1 MIDINQIIAA
11 WVEDRENMDREIIV
25 LKMQGDSS
33 SLYLAALVKS
43 RSALDYKITRS
54 DSSRSVISH

>member
-1 MIDINQIIAA
+1 MIDINQIM
-11 WVEDRENMDREIIV
+11 EDRENMDREIVV

-43 RSALDYKITRS
+43 RSALDYQITHVDSTDRS
-54 DSSRSVISH
+54 